1 MKKTIV
7 ALMALAATTVATFG
21 QAQVV
26 LANLSG
32 TVDAPIGAG
41 PVGGPFTQNPGP
53 GARAALYLADSNTM
67 ITPATTFLDFAG
79 FEKYLTQATLT
90 VPGNTG
96 QAVNVQVKAWMT
108 TGPGAGATWEAAA
121 SKGASS
127 VFSVTPA
134 VSPATPPDLV
144 GLTPFNITIVPEPST
159 IALGVLGAAAL
170 LLRRRK

>member
-7 ALMALAATTVATFG
+7 ALVALVGTTVATFG

-32 TVDAPIGAG
+32 TVDAPIGTSTG
-41 PVGGPFTQNPGP
+41 VNPGP
-53 GARAALYLADSNTM
+53 DARAALYLAGSNTM

-79 FEKYLTQATLT
+79 FEKYLNQVTLT

-96 QAVNVQVKAWMT
+96 QAVDVQVRAWMT
-108 TGPGAGATWEAAA
+108 TGPGGGATYELAQ
-121 SKGASS
+121 SRGASGI
-127 VFSVTPA
+127 FSVTPA
-134 VSPATPPDLV
+134 SAPATPPDLV
-144 GLTPFNITIVPEPST
+144 GLTSFNIQIVPEPST

>member
-7 ALMALAATTVATFG
+7 ALLALVGTTVATFG

-32 TVDAPIGAG
+32 PVDAPIGAG
-41 PVGGPFTQNPGP
+41 PAGGPFTQNPGA
-53 GARAALYLADSNTM
+53 GARAQLYLADSNTP

-79 FEKYLTQATLT
+79 FEKYLNQVTLT
-90 VPGNTG
+90 LDGNTG
-96 QAVNVQVKAWMT
+96 QAVNVQLKAWMT
-108 TGPGAGATWEAAA
+108 TGPGAGATWEAAQ
-121 SKGASS
+121 SKGAST
-127 VFSVTPA
+127 VFSVTPTVA
-134 VSPATPPDLV
+134 PATPPDLV
-144 GLTPFNITIVPEPST
+144 GLTSFNITIVPEPST

>member
-7 ALMALAATTVATFG
+7 ALLALVGTTVATFG

-32 TVDAPIGAG
+32 PVDAPIGAR
-41 PVGGPFTQNPGP
+41 VGAAGAQINPGP
-53 GARAALYLADSNTM
+53 DARVQLYLAGSNTA

-79 FEKYLTQATLT
+79 FEKYLNQVTLT
-90 VPGNTG
+90 IPDNAGT
-96 QAVNVQVKAWMT
+96 AVDVRLRGWMT
-108 TGPGAGATWEAAA
+108 TGPGAGTTWEAAA
-121 SKGASS
+121 SRGESS
-127 VFSVTPA
+127 VFSVTPTMA
-134 VSPATPPDLV
+134 PATPPDLV
-144 GLTPFNITIVPEPST
+144 GLTSFDIIIVPEPST

>member
-7 ALMALAATTVATFG
+7 ALVALVATTVATFG

-32 TVDAPIGAG
+32 TVDAPIGAQTAGG
-41 PVGGPFTQNPGP
+41 PVINPGP
-53 GARAALYLADSNTM
+53 DARAALYLATGAGTM

-79 FEKYLTQATLT
+79 FEKYLNQVTLT

-96 QAVNVQVKAWMT
+96 QAVDVQVRAWMT
-108 TGPGAGATWEAAA
+108 TGPGGGATYELAQ
-121 SKGASS
+121 SRGASGI
-127 VFSVTPA
+127 FSVTPA
-134 VSPATPPDLV
+134 SAPATPPDLV
-144 GLTPFNITIVPEPST
+144 GLTSFNIQIVPEPST